1 MATLRLI
8 RPFRYMG
15 ALACAMVTGACQ
27 TAHPGPMQVPA
38 ATDQHRAVPGWR
50 SIMQPEDVSR
60 LERLSD
66 AWSQSLA
73 VVRGSR
79 FSRGMTAEGALLQPD
94 GGLPRAQVPP
104 GSYRCRTI
112 TIRRDGRSSYTAEE
126 AQFCHVG
133 VQGELLSFTK
143 QTGSRRPGGYLYDDG
158 PARSVFI
165 GASARGRTAVP
176 PYRAIPNEDVVGV
189 VERVGPLRYRL
200 VVPWPRDGAIIQV
213 TELIPAAIQAQ

>member
-1 MATLRLI
+1 MSA
-8 RPFRYMG
+8 P
-15 ALACAMVTGACQ
+15 
-27 TAHPGPMQVPA
+27 PA
-38 ATDQHRAVPGWR
+38 PDQNRAASRWR
-50 SIMQPEDVSR
+50 SILQLEDSSR

-94 GGLPRAQVPP
+94 GGLPRAQLPP

-158 PARSVFI
+158 PARLVFI
-165 GASARGRTAVP
+165 GATARGRAAVP
-176 PYRAIPNEDVVGV
+176 PYGAMADDNVVGV
-189 VERVGPLRYRL
+189 VERVGPFRYRL

-213 TELIPAAIQAQ
+213 TELTPAPTQAQ